1 MRNFESERFETQLGP
16 FAYDR
21 LRFAVQG
28 EGIRGTYL
36 SGNCSGAQYEG
47 QDERSSNNSRNC
59 RACGLSVDHCR
70 NQKKT
75 ATEHP
80 NAFWTSNHP

>member
-1 MRNFESERFETQLGP
+1 MRNLESERFETQLGP

-28 EGIRGTYL
+28 ESIRGTRL
-36 SGNCSGAQYEG
+36 SGNCTGAQHEG
-47 QDERSSNNSRNC
+47 QDERSSSNSRIY
-59 RACGLSVDHCR
+59 RACGPSVDHFR
-70 NQKKT
+70 SQKRL
-75 ATEHP
+75 ATQRP